1 MGKAKQRKRQA
12 ADGRPLEQVAALPY
26 RLAPDGS
33 LEILVLSSRETHRA
47 VIPKGWP
54 MKNRK
59 DWKSAQ
65 IEARQEAG
73 VIGEISR
80 KRLGQYLYWK
90 RFDTHFSLV
99 KVSVYPFAAKRQ
111 LDDWPERHERV
122 QTWLS
127 PEDAALLI
135 DETELGALIIEF
147 TQSASW
153 QKVVAGQFSKAK
165 PKSGA
170 TKAAARQDM
179 LARLPMSA
187 AS

>member
-1 MGKAKQRKRQA
+1 MGKAKQRKRL

-33 LEILVLSSRETHRA
+33 LEILVLSSRETRRA

-73 VIGEISR
+73 AVGEISR

-99 KVSVYPFAAKRQ
+99 KVSVYPFAVKRQ
-111 LDDWPERHERV
+111 LSDWPERHERV
-122 QTWLS
+122 QSWLS

-135 DETELGALIIEF
+135 DETELGAMILDF
-147 TQSASW
+147 AQSASW
-153 QKVVAGQFSKAK
+153 QKVVAGQLAKTK
-165 PKSGA
+165 PKSRA
-170 TKAAARQDM
+170 SKAAREASSRPP
-179 LARLPMSA
+179 LAA
-187 AS
+187 AG

>member
-1 MGKAKQRKRQA
+1 MGKAKQRKRL

-33 LEILVLSSRETHRA
+33 LQILVLSSRETRRA

-111 LDDWPERHERV
+111 LSDWPERHERV

-135 DETELGALIIEF
+135 DETELGALIVEF
-147 TQSASW
+147 AHSGIW
-153 QKVVAGQFSKAK
+153 QKVVANQLAKTK
-165 PKSGA
+165 PKSRA
-170 TKAAARQDM
+170 PKAEREDALSRP
-179 LARLPMSA
+179 RLSA
-187 AS
+187 NS